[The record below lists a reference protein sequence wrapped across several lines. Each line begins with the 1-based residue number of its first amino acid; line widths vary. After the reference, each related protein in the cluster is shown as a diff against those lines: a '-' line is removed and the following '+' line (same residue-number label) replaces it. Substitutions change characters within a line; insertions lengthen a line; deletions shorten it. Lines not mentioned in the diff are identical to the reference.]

1 MSKQN
6 RRPIKFAFIE
16 RRQHTVPAGRATPS
30 PAVNV
35 ETAIDLLCRGGM
47 ISHIGSDTP
56 IGSFFVLVFIGA
68 IMTEEQRGGPTE
80 QLFKYAVERINRDPE
95 LLPNTTLLYDIHYVD
110 REDSWHASKKGM
122 VIC

>member
-1 MSKQN
+1 
-6 RRPIKFAFIE
+6 
-16 RRQHTVPAGRATPS
+16 
-30 PAVNV
+30 
-35 ETAIDLLCRGGM
+35 M

-110 REDSWHASKKGM
+110 REDSWHASKKGK